1 MKLTSFI
8 VLTIS
13 VASGAIAAIVPES
26 IKLVEKYDYNPLHY
40 ELLIPRPGSGATI
53 VYNKDGRI
61 LLDYKVSEESV
72 EESDEETINK
82 RECTGA
88 LIGCCDGVYC
98 RVGSEESG
106 SEDSGVD
113 KRFFEAGG
121 RVKRLERDD
130 IDSITSVIVR
140 DDGSMEV
147 N

>member
-1 MKLTSFI
+1 MKLFSFI
-8 VLTIS
+8 VLTVS
-13 VASGAIAAIVPES
+13 VVSGAIGATVPGS
-26 IKLVEKYDYNPLHY
+26 IRLVEKYDYNPLHY

-53 VYNKDGRI
+53 VYNKDGRV
-61 LLDYKVSEESV
+61 LLDYQLSEESV
-72 EESDEETINK
+72 NEETINK
-82 RECTGA
+82 RDCTGS
-88 LIGCCDGVYC
+88 LTGCCDGVYC
-98 RVGSEESG
+98 RVGTEESG
-106 SEDSGVD
+106 KESEVD